1 MLHASQDP
9 CTYYDQLLKYQWNIS
24 NKLYCLIKEG
34 TLNTTIPDLTD
45 GIQGFD
51 LFTSLITSVTEH
63 MSTLIFLFSSQCLTS
78 FDCKN

>member
-9 CTYYDQLLKYQWNIS
+9 CSYCDQLLKHQWNMG

-34 TLNTTIPDLTD
+34 TLNTPIPDLTD

-51 LFTSLITSVTEH
+51 FFTSLITSVTEH
-63 MSTLIFLFSSQCLTS
+63 MSALIFLFSSQSLTS
-78 FDCKN
+78 FGCKN

>member
-9 CTYYDQLLKYQWNIS
+9 CSYCDQLLKHQWNMG

-34 TLNTTIPDLTD
+34 TLNTTIHDLTD

-51 LFTSLITSVTEH
+51 LFTSSVTEH
-63 MSTLIFLFSSQCLTS
+63 MSTLIFLFSSQSLTS

>member
-9 CTYYDQLLKYQWNIS
+9 CSYYGQLLKHQWNMG

-34 TLNTTIPDLTD
+34 ILNTTIPDLTD

-51 LFTSLITSVTEH
+51 LFTSLIISVTEH
-63 MSTLIFLFSSQCLTS
+63 MSTLIFLFSSQSLTF